1 KKHLKMS
8 LEWKGER
15 EGIVEMRRH
24 YSNYF
29 KGIRD
34 FKPVRMKL
42 VTSMESE
49 EIFETLE
56 NVKTEFSAFL

>member
-1 KKHLKMS
+1 MS

-42 VTSMESE
+42 VTSFESE
-49 EIFETLE
+49 EIFEILE
-56 NVKTEFSAFL
+56 QVKGNFSTAL